1 MQGGAFV
8 RGIEDCGSPL
18 RAAGSGDG
26 EVGGLQLLEHTGPPR
41 ARLTVPFLQVHL
53 DLGALDP
60 EAAEQACFD
69 TGALSVTLAD
79 AADTPILE
87 PAPGATPLWPSVAL
101 SALYD
106 VDTDREALTAALR
119 EALAAPAL
127 EPRYEELADRPW
139 EREWLKD
146 FRPMRFGQRL
156 WICPG
161 GQTPPPEAADAVVIL
176 LDPGLAFGTGTHA
189 TTALCLEWLDGR
201 DLQGARVYDVGC
213 GSGILAIAALALGAG
228 SAVAMD
234 IDPQALLATRENAE
248 RNRVEARLQ
257 VRPADA
263 PWDAGFDVVLA
274 NILAEPLIELAPRL
288 AAATRAGGHVVLSGL
303 LAAQAESVASAFAP
317 WFDMD
322 PPRERDGWAGLT
334 GRRRN

>member
-1 MQGGAFV
+1 M
-8 RGIEDCGSPL
+8 
-18 RAAGSGDG
+18 
-26 EVGGLQLLEHTGPPR
+26 
-41 ARLTVPFLQVHL
+41 PFLQMHL
-53 DLGALDP
+53 ELEGLDP

-87 PAPGATPLWPSVAL
+87 PAPGATPLWPNVAL

-106 VDTDREALTAALR
+106 VDTDREALTTALR
-119 EALAAPAL
+119 EVLATPTLA
-127 EPRYEELADRPW
+127 PRYEELADRPW

-146 FRPMRFGQRL
+146 FRPMRFGRRL

-161 GQTPPPEAADAVVIL
+161 GQTPPPEAADAIVIL

-189 TTALCLEWLDGR
+189 TTALCLEWLDGQS
-201 DLQGARVYDVGC
+201 LHGACVYDVGC
-213 GSGILAIAALALGAG
+213 GSGILAIAALALGAEA
-228 SAVAMD
+228 AVAMD

-248 RNRVEARLQ
+248 RNGVAARLD
-257 VRPADA
+257 VRAADA
-263 PWDAGFDVVLA
+263 PWETGFDVVLA

-288 AAATRAGGHVVLSGL
+288 AAATRPGGHVVLSGL
-303 LAAQAESVASAFAP
+303 LVSQAADVASAFAP
-317 WFDMD
+317 WFDMA